1 MINNV
6 FWLSK
11 PAANKPDSGIDV
23 GRAMQTVPTQ
33 PKATGD
39 AQSAQQAAQTQ
50 ASSGRDT
57 AKISPAGIELSKL
70 LQPAKAPENI
80 DLRKVERIKQQIADG
95 QYPLDPGAVAAR
107 IVQFELLLN
116 PPPGIQR

>member
-11 PAANKPDSGIDV
+11 PAANKPDSGPDAARPSPNASSHIKASAD
-23 GRAMQTVPTQ
+23 TQ
-33 PKATGD
+33 A
-39 AQSAQQAAQTQ
+39 AQQLAQTQ

>member
-11 PAANKPDSGIDV
+11 PAANKPDSGIDAA
-23 GRAMQTVPTQ
+23 RKTQTVPTQ
-33 PKATGD
+33 AKVTGD
-39 AQSAQQAAQTQ
+39 AQSAQQVTQTQ
-50 ASSGRDT
+50 VSSGRDT

-70 LQPAKAPENI
+70 LQPAKTPENV

>member
-11 PAANKPDSGIDV
+11 PAANKPDSGIDAA
-23 GRAMQTVPTQ
+23 RTPQTVPTQ
-33 PKATGD
+33 AKVTAD

>member
-11 PAANKPDSGIDV
+11 PSANKPDSGSDAARQTQIAPTHS
-23 GRAMQTVPTQ
+23 RAT
-33 PKATGD
+33 AD
-39 AQSAQQAAQTQ
+39 AQTAQQMAQTQ

-80 DLRKVERIKQQIADG
+80 DLRKVERIKQQVADG
-95 QYPLDPGAVAAR
+95 QYPLDPDAVAAR

-116 PPPGIQR
+116 PPPGIKR